1 VSRGRLG
8 GQFLIVAITL
18 ELIHN
23 TFENMKYL
31 KRLFRKPKD
40 FSELTEDEKIA
51 LIRKAMK
58 GAKKQKEELV
68 KNYYASLQAG

>member
-1 VSRGRLG
+1 
-8 GQFLIVAITL
+8 
-18 ELIHN
+18 
-23 TFENMKYL
+23 MKYL